1 MQVTFIGLGVM
12 GFPMAGHLH
21 QAGLHTTVFN
31 RTFAK
36 AQAWAKQ
43 YGGRVES
50 EVAKAVSEA
59 DIVCMCLGN
68 DDDVRSLVYGDK
80 GILAGL
86 KQGALLIDHTTTSAS
101 LAVELGKACQAQGA
115 SFLDAPVS
123 GGEAGAQSGQLTV
136 MIGGDEADIALAAP
150 IWRSYSKS
158 AKRLGPHGSGQK
170 CKMVNQICI
179 AGLLQGLSEGI
190 RFAQHAGLDV
200 TEVIDTIKYGAA
212 QSWQLE
218 NRATTMAQGEFD
230 FGFAID
236 WMHKDLS
243 ICLQEAKHNGAK
255 LPITE
260 VVDSFY
266 QSLQQQGHGRADT
279 SALIKLLS

>member
-1 MQVTFIGLGVM
+1 MRVTFIGLGVM
-12 GFPMAGHLH
+12 GFPMAGHLQ
-21 QAGLHTTVFN
+21 QAGLATTVYN
-31 RTFAK
+31 RTKTK
-36 AQAWAKQ
+36 AQAWVKQ
-43 YGGRVES
+43 YGGKMHTD
-50 EVAKAVSEA
+50 VADAVSDA

-68 DDDVRSLVYGDK
+68 DDDVRSVVYGDN
-80 GILAGL
+80 GVLAGL
-86 KQGALLIDHTTTSAS
+86 KPGALLIDHTTTSAA
-101 LAVELGKACQAQGA
+101 LAEELASACLTQGA

-136 MIGGDEADIALAAP
+136 MIGGEESDIARAAP

-190 RFAQHAGLDV
+190 HFAQQAGLDV
-200 TEVIDTIKYGAA
+200 EQVIETIRHGAA

-218 NRATTMAQGEFD
+218 NRAATMAQDEFD
-230 FGFAID
+230 FGFAVD

-243 ICLQEAKHNGAK
+243 ICLQEAKQNGAT
-255 LPITE
+255 LPVTAK
-260 VVDSFY
+260 VDGFY
-266 QSLQQQGHGRADT
+266 QTLQQQGHGRADT
-279 SALIKLLS
+279 SALIKLLG